1 VRTANRAACRIFQCS
16 SSDIIGQA
24 WGEFLGE
31 PNRWLQQR
39 VEEVRSSGEAWNL
52 MDAELKVRETPTSA
66 NITVLPL
73 TDVRSGPMGAMVMVD
88 DITDEKRMKGTMA
101 RYMDP
106 VIADEL
112 MRGGAEKLGGV
123 ESVATVLFSDIRS
136 FTTLTE
142 SLGAQGTVSLL
153 NQYFTLMVDCLQQEG
168 GMLDKFIGDAIMA
181 IFGLPMAAD
190 GDEDRAV
197 RAGIAMLRQL
207 EGFNTRRAAQG
218 QMPVGIGIGLHT
230 DAVVSGNI
238 GSPKR
243 MNYTVIGDGVN
254 LAARLE
260 SACKFY
266 GAKMLI
272 SDGTAQRLRGT
283 YRMREADRVVVKGKT
298 EPVLIH
304 EVLDFHSEA
313 SFPEAM
319 AVLNHYRDGLAL
331 YREQQ
336 WDQAIGCFQQA
347 LALHPQDRLSA
358 LYVERSELL
367 RQDPPGAD
375 WDGVWV
381 MKEK

>member
-1 VRTANRAACRIFQCS
+1 
-16 SSDIIGQA
+16 
-24 WGEFLGE
+24 
-31 PNRWLQQR
+31 
-39 VEEVRSSGEAWNL
+39 
-52 MDAELKVRETPTSA
+52 
-66 NITVLPL
+66 
-73 TDVRSGPMGAMVMVD
+73 
-88 DITDEKRMKGTMA
+88 
-101 RYMDP
+101 
-106 VIADEL
+106 
-112 MRGGAEKLGGV
+112 
-123 ESVATVLFSDIRS
+123 
-136 FTTLTE
+136 
-142 SLGAQGTVSLL
+142 
-153 NQYFTLMVDCLQQEG
+153 
-168 GMLDKFIGDAIMA
+168 
-181 IFGLPMAAD
+181 
-190 GDEDRAV
+190 
-197 RAGIAMLRQL
+197 
-207 EGFNTRRAAQG
+207 
-218 QMPVGIGIGLHT
+218 
-230 DAVVSGNI
+230 VSGNI

-304 EVLDFHSEA
+304 EVLDFHSDA

-347 LALHPQDRLSA
+347 LALHPSDRLSA
-358 LYVERSELL
+358 LYVERAELL
-367 RQDPPGAD
+367 RHEPPGSD